1 MKINQNLTEKKEIEK
16 GTFTPLVMGTNG
28 GMGKE
33 CSIFL
38 TSLAQKLAEKQN
50 EDYGVIVSWI
60 RTRLSFEILKSAIL
74 CVRGSR
80 TPFKKHDNEAV
91 LDFKLNSIDAKLL

>member
-1 MKINQNLTEKKEIEK
+1 MLEIEH

-33 CSIFL
+33 CSRFL

-50 EDYGVIVSWI
+50 EEYGIIISWI
-60 RTRLSFEILKSAIL
+60 RTRLSFDISKSAIL

-80 TPFKKHDNEAV
+80 APFRKLGNEAV
-91 LDFKLNSIDAKLL
+91 LDFNLNSNVAKLQ